1 MLWLAR
7 LAVLGLLAASAS
19 GCKQGAGERCQV
31 DSDCDDGLK
40 CVLPNGATPQ
50 SGGTCQPPGG
60 FADMAMS
67 EADMTVL
74 PDMAVLQDLSG
85 TD

>member
-1 MLWLAR
+1 M
-7 LAVLGLLAASAS
+7 GLLAASAS

-40 CVLPNGATPQ
+40 CVLPNGATAQ

-60 FADMAMS
+60 FADMTTP
-67 EADMTVL
+67 EPDMTAA
-74 PDMAVLQDLSG
+74 PDMTTLPDLSG